1 MRLSSLIAC
10 SATLL
15 LAATGSLTAQSAT
28 PAQILTVSDA
38 LVIARQNNPAY
49 RTAQNARR
57 IADANVRTATG
68 AFLPNVNTNF
78 SGDYR
83 EGRQQFFG
91 GQGFGSTNDQLNTN
105 GSIAANVSFS
115 MTAVNQLRAQRASAE
130 AVEADITA
138 AEQNLRQQVT
148 TQFVV
153 ARQAKARAALQ
164 DTLLITTRA
173 QLDLARARLTVGSG
187 TQLDVQRAEV
197 ANGQQRVAALT
208 AHNQA
213 DIELLRLFQVM
224 GVPAVAGTELV
235 GPLDVTLPAQSVAE
249 LLEQAERANPVL
261 DAARQRERQAAR
273 SVSAARSAYLPS
285 LTLSTNVSGF
295 TQRFTDID
303 AFITQQQGALL
314 SGRTSCIRAEEVRA
328 ALGLS
333 NTLAQCQ
340 AIAWSPLAEQAIRDD
355 QGRYPLDFTRNP
367 YGVSATVSL
376 PIFNGFRRESDLQG
390 ATVQRRNAENAVR
403 QEALRVTTEV
413 TAAYLTLT
421 ASKQTVDLQDENA
434 QTARTA
440 LQLAEERYKAG
451 AINLVELIQSRTDFE
466 RAATDRI
473 NAIYEFQRAF
483 AVLEGAV
490 GRPLR

>member
-1 MRLSSLIAC
+1 MRLIPLIAC

-15 LAATGSLTAQSAT
+15 LAQAAPIGAQSAT
-28 PAQILTVSDA
+28 TAQTLTLSEA
-38 LVIARQNNPAY
+38 LGIARVNNPAY

-57 IADANVRTATG
+57 TADANVRTASG

-105 GSIAANVSFS
+105 GSISANVSFS

-130 AVEADITA
+130 AVEADIVA

-164 DTLLITTRA
+164 DTLLATTRA

-197 ANGQQRVAALT
+197 ANGQQRVASLT

-213 DIELLRLFQVM
+213 DIELLRLYQVM
-224 GVPAVAGTELV
+224 GVPPVAGTELV
-235 GPLDVTLPAQSVAE
+235 GALDVELPSQSVDE
-249 LLEQAERANPVL
+249 LLEQARRANPIL
-261 DAARQRERQAAR
+261 DAARQRERQATR

-295 TQRFTDID
+295 TQRFTDVN
-303 AFITQQQGALL
+303 AFITQQQNGLL
-314 SGRTSCIRAEEVRA
+314 STRSSCIRTEEVRA
-328 ALGLS
+328 ALNLS
-333 NTLAQCQ
+333 NTLAQCR
-340 AIAWSPLAEQAIRDD
+340 AIAWTPAAEQAIRDD
-355 QGRYPLDFTRNP
+355 QGRYPFDFTRNP

-376 PIFNGFRRESDLQG
+376 PIFNGFRRESDLQT

-403 QEALRVTTEV
+403 QEELRVATDV

-421 ASKQTVDLQDENA
+421 ANKQTVDLQEENA
-434 QTARTA
+434 RTARTA

-473 NAIYEFQRAF
+473 NAIFEFQRAF